1 MKKWMT
7 DTEVSI
13 KGYRHH
19 DERGERHTPGDKE
32 HVKTTHGIVAMLVVQ
47 RYRDDVEGNNQ
58 QTREEVRG
66 RQGQDEDARGGLLLF
81 PKVYI

>member
-47 RYRDDVEGNNQ
+47 RQRDDVEGDNQ
-58 QTREEVRG
+58 QTREEVRRG
-66 RQGQDEDARGGLLLF
+66 QG
-81 PKVYI
+81 